1 MQLKINK
8 TEAKKQKH
16 EIDNVDNI
24 NQIILLFV
32 ASIST
37 TLRNRRWEEKNMIM
51 PLHVLKLDELKGID
65 GKVFLPGDN
74 NITVSP
80 TK

>member
-24 NQIILLFV
+24 NQTILLFV

-37 TLRNRRWEEKNMIM
+37 TLRNRRWEEKY
-51 PLHVLKLDELKGID
+51 
-65 GKVFLPGDN
+65 DN
-74 NITVSP
+74 ALTRVQ
-80 TK
+80 T

>member
-24 NQIILLFV
+24 NKMFLLFV

-37 TLRNRRWEEKNMIM
+37 TVSNRRWEEKY
-51 PLHVLKLDELKGID
+51 
-65 GKVFLPGDN
+65 DN
-74 NITVSP
+74 ALTRVQ
-80 TK
+80 T

>member
-1 MQLKINK
+1 MQLKTTKTTIENK

-37 TLRNRRWEEKNMIM
+37 TLRNRRWEEKI
-51 PLHVLKLDELKGID
+51 
-65 GKVFLPGDN
+65 
-74 NITVSP
+74 
-80 TK
+80 

>member
-24 NQIILLFV
+24 NQIILQFV

-37 TLRNRRWEEKNMIM
+37 TLRNRRWEEKI
-51 PLHVLKLDELKGID
+51 
-65 GKVFLPGDN
+65 
-74 NITVSP
+74 
-80 TK
+80 